1 MYNRHLDPLQ
11 DELEREHPRVTLKG
25 RDYLDMDL
33 FNRTVSSS
41 EPIFSAECWS
51 GVHPLLATI
60 PLDCGYTM
68 PYGLI
73 YAKDPPQEVL
83 QFIMAV
89 GQMGSE

>member
-1 MYNRHLDPLQ
+1 MACSKN
-11 DELEREHPRVTLKG
+11 
-25 RDYLDMDL
+25 
-33 FNRTVSSS
+33 
-41 EPIFSAECWS
+41 
-51 GVHPLLATI
+51 HPLVATI
-60 PLDCGYTM
+60 PVDWDYTM

>member
-1 MYNRHLDPLQ
+1 MRGLPGPVAALSGLAANQLATSQESIL
-11 DELEREHPRVTLKG
+11 
-25 RDYLDMDL
+25 
-33 FNRTVSSS
+33 
-41 EPIFSAECWS
+41 SAQCWS
-51 GVHPLLATI
+51 SVYPLVSTI
-60 PLDCGYTM
+60 PVDWDYKM